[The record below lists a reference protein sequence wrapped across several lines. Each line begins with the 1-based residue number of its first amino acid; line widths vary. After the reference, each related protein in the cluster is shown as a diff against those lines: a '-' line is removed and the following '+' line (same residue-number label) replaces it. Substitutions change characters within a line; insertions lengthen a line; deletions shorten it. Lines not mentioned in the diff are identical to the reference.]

1 VPQRSARRFALAAAA
16 AGGAVVVLAPA
27 APAMGGPAAARRPA
41 PVAYVANLVS
51 GTVSRIR
58 LGAARAEPPVRLGRR
73 SGPFDIA
80 AAPGGRTIWVADI
93 GNGTVTPVSTRTGR
107 AGRPVHVPAQPDE
120 LAVAPDGKTVWVASQ
135 IDGNN
140 QTPGRVTPISTAT
153 GRAGQPIRVGIDPGP
168 LVISPDSRTV
178 YLATAGLDNQTLA
191 GNLTVISART
201 DRVRRVLTGFDP
213 DDMALGRGGRMLYIA
228 DEQGADEQGTVIPI
242 RTATLRP
249 GRPIR
254 LAGFLQQL
262 ILGPGGRALY
272 VLNDSGRLSRISLPA
287 DRVTWSAR
295 TAPLPTTM
303 GLAPDGRSL
312 YVLGLRRNQ
321 RPGYVVPVSTSSGA
335 AGHRIAVGRA
345 PIAIA
350 FGPGGRTAYVLCSP
364 YRLTGDRLKFGI
376 GSVFPVI
383 LATGRSGQ
391 PVPTGRGAAPCPS
404 PSCPARATSPP
415 GRAGSPLAGQR
426 RAVNQRNSTRAT
438 WTRQGF
444 AHTPTPPGSARNYGG
459 PARSQ
464 LPAADLRV
472 TNPAGR

>member
-1 VPQRSARRFALAAAA
+1 MPQRSARRFALAAAA

-228 DEQGADEQGTVIPI
+228 YEQGADEQGADEQGTVIPI

-391 PVPTGRGAAPCPS
+391 PVPTGRGSLSIAIVPGTSYQPAGAGRIAA
-404 PSCPARATSPP
+404 
-415 GRAGSPLAGQR
+415 G
-426 RAVNQRNSTRAT
+426 
-438 WTRQGF
+438 W
-444 AHTPTPPGSARNYGG
+444 
-459 PARSQ
+459 
-464 LPAADLRV
+464 PAA
-472 TNPAGR
+472 GRQPEK